1 MKNYTSQMIW
11 LKLQFDE
18 YVKILAEDLLY
29 FYELD
34 DSDIKMNINIE
45 DVALN
50 IETAIPCGL
59 LIDEMVANS
68 LKYAFPNRRSGK
80 INIELHSDKH
90 NKFTLIVSDNGIGI
104 PKDVDTEKASTFG
117 MQLIKYL
124 TKQLKGTIE
133 LDRNHGTR
141 YKLQFTELKY
151 KDRVRSNG

>member
-1 MKNYTSQMIW
+1 MVARI
-11 LKLQFDE
+11 QFDE

-34 DSDIKMNINIE
+34 VNDIKMNIDIE

-68 LKYAFPNRRSGK
+68 MKYAFPNRKTGK
-80 INIELHSDKH
+80 INIELHSDNN
-90 NKFTLIVSDNGIGI
+90 NKFTLIVSDNGVGI
-104 PKDVDTEKASTFG
+104 PEAVDIEKSDTFG

-124 TKQLKGTIE
+124 TKQLNSTIE
-133 LDRNHGTR
+133 LDRKHGTK
-141 YKLQFTELKY
+141 YTLQFNELKY
-151 KDRVRSNG
+151 KDRVK